1 MNLLDIVIIC
11 AMVFLIVK
19 GLLRGFIRE
28 TASLAGVVL
37 GILLGH
43 HFQPQLSAQL
53 KSYLPQ
59 TSLLPVISF
68 SVIFAFVLIS
78 CNLLGCLVKLLFEK
92 SFLGWLDRSLGVGLA
107 VTKGIILTYL
117 AIVLLTFFVPT
128 KAPLIARSKL
138 APWIVVSYQS
148 MVRLISPE
156 HYEQWKTKILGQ
168 THQRVKTVSENVE
181 GMIKKK

>member
-11 AMVFLIVK
+11 AMVLLIVK

-43 HFQPQLSAQL
+43 HFQPQLGAHL

-68 SVIFAFVLIS
+68 SVIFGFVLIS
-78 CNLLGCLVKLLFEK
+78 CNLLGYLFKLLFEK
-92 SFLGWLDRSLGVGLA
+92 SFLGWLDRTLGVGLA

-117 AIVLLTFFVPT
+117 AIVLLTFFVPAKT
-128 KAPLIARSKL
+128 PLIARSKL

-156 HYEQWKTKILGQ
+156 HYERWKTKILGE
-168 THQRVKTVSENVE
+168 THREGKMVSENVE
-181 GMIKKK
+181 EMIKKK

>member
-11 AMVFLIVK
+11 VMVLLIVK

-43 HFQPQLSAQL
+43 HFQPELSAHL

-68 SVIFAFVLIS
+68 SVIFGFVLIS
-78 CNLLGCLVKLLFEK
+78 CNLLGYLVKLVFEK
-92 SFLGWLDRSLGVGLA
+92 SFLGWLDRTLGLGLA
-107 VTKGIILTYL
+107 VTKGVILTYL
-117 AIVLLTFFVPT
+117 GIVLLTFFVPAKT
-128 KAPLIARSKL
+128 PLIARSKL

-156 HYEQWKTKILGQ
+156 HYERWKMTLLGEIPPGG
-168 THQRVKTVSENVE
+168 RIVSEGVE
-181 GMIKKK
+181 EIVKNK

>member
-11 AMVFLIVK
+11 AMVLLIVK

-43 HFQPQLSAQL
+43 HFQPQLSAYL
-53 KSYLPQ
+53 KSYLPE

-68 SVIFAFVLIS
+68 TVIFGAALIS
-78 CNLLGCLVKLLFEK
+78 SNLVGYLLKLLFEK
-92 SFLGWLDRSLGVGLA
+92 SFLGWLDRALGVGLA
-107 VTKGIILTYL
+107 MTKGIILTYL
-117 AIVLLTFFVPT
+117 AIVLLTFFVPA

-156 HYEQWKTKILGQ
+156 HYERWKTKILGE
-168 THQRVKTVSENVE
+168 TPRREKTVSQHVE
-181 GMIKKK
+181 EMLWKK

>member
-1 MNLLDIVIIC
+1 
-11 AMVFLIVK
+11 MVLLIVK

-53 KSYLPQ
+53 KSYLPEL
-59 TSLLPVISF
+59 SLLPVISF
-68 SVIFAFVLIS
+68 SVIFGVVLIA
-78 CNLLGCLVKLLFEK
+78 CNVLGYLVKLLFEK
-92 SFLGWLDRSLGVGLA
+92 SFLGWLDRTLGLGLA
-107 VTKGIILTYL
+107 LTKGVILTYL
-117 AIVLLTFFVPT
+117 GIVLLTFFVPAKT
-128 KAPLIARSKL
+128 PLIARSKL

-156 HYEQWKTKILGQ
+156 HYERWKMTILGE
-168 THQRVKTVSENVE
+168 THRGGRGISERVEEV
-181 GMIKKK
+181 IQKK